1 MDGMGGH
8 CYRIALCSVVVVC
21 VWCALVGAF
30 NKFGK
35 LVRVGEVCRVVV
47 YRCVFWACGSLCVA
61 RRRWQ
66 CELQVAR
73 GILLVVRVLCEGCM
87 CVCSCV
93 FK

>member
-1 MDGMGGH
+1 MGGH

-47 YRCVFWACGSLCVA
+47 YRCVCGH
-61 RRRWQ
+61 
-66 CELQVAR
+66 
-73 GILLVVRVLCEGCM
+73 VVHFVLHVGGGNVNC
-87 CVCSCV
+87 
-93 FK
+93 K